1 VDDRGFDD
9 DAAEYAN
16 TAAALDN
23 ATTDDGDKLETPVD
37 DRDEN
42 DVDYTAETGALADVT
57 TGTAGA
63 LEDEATGAAG
73 AVEDATTGAAGAVED
88 ATTGAAGAVED
99 ATTSAAG
106 AVEDATIGDDD
117 GLEDAVETVGVGGAW
132 DEATAGDDE
141 EVEDAAV
148 DDGDWVDSDP
158 NSETGIDEEEDGSM
172 ERPRDDRSR
181 RMNRGEDDEAVD
193 RKALREISLLHAT
206 SLWLSTHCLY
216 AGNSVMALSN
226 SIRV

>member
-1 VDDRGFDD
+1 
-9 DAAEYAN
+9 
-16 TAAALDN
+16 LDN

-42 DVDYTAETGALADVT
+42 DVDDAAETGALADAT
-57 TGTAGA
+57 TGTASA
-63 LEDEATGAAG
+63 LEDGTTGAAG
-73 AVEDATTGAAGAVED
+73 AIADAATTGAAGAGED
-88 ATTGAAGAVED
+88 AR
-99 ATTSAAG
+99 
-106 AVEDATIGDDD
+106 IGDDD
-117 GLEDAVETVGVGGAW
+117 GLEDAVDTVGVVGAW
-132 DEATAGDDE
+132 DDATADDDE
-141 EVEDAAV
+141 EVEDTAV

-216 AGNSVMALSN
+216 AGISVMALSN
-226 SIRV
+226 SRRV